1 MASTTMEQ
9 ELQLRLL
16 RRAHTALA
24 GTGYAGERPGD
35 HLHYDRAA
43 HVWRTHEELGR
54 PQAEAR
60 IGRETAI
67 AGCS

>member
-1 MASTTMEQ
+1 MASTMEQ

-16 RRAHTALA
+16 GRARMALI
-24 GTGYAGERPGD
+24 GVGDAGERPGD

-43 HVWRTHEELGR
+43 HAWRTHEELGR
-54 PQAEAR
+54 GQVEAR
-60 IGRETAI
+60 IGREPAV